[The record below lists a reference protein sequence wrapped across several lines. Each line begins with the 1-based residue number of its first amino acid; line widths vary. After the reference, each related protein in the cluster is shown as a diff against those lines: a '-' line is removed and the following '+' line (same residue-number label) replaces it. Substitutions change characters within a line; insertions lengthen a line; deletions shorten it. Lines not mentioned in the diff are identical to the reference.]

1 MNYILEELNIFDPI
15 APLVVQGQE
24 IVYKLLKKQM
34 KQKPPSPGINEKYPK
49 FIVYL
54 LQNMNQINI
63 NQFKE
68 RKPTYLSLDSAN
80 LRTFNF
86 IFESMSI
93 FLHHNPIG
101 IEFEKHKLI

>member
-15 APLVVQGQE
+15 APLVVQCQE
-24 IVYKLLKKQM
+24 IVYKLLKKQA

-49 FIVYL
+49 LILYL

-68 RKPTYLSLDSAN
+68 RKPTYLSLD
-80 LRTFNF
+80 
-86 IFESMSI
+86 
-93 FLHHNPIG
+93 
-101 IEFEKHKLI
+101 